1 VSFLS
6 PLFLAGALTAAV
18 PLILHLLKREP
29 EPRVKFAAVRL
40 LKNAPVEHTERRRL
54 RELILLALRVATL
67 VLLALAFARPFFVS
81 GAAIGS
87 SGVTMIALD
96 TSYSMDAPGRFERAK
111 QLAKERIDRAPI
123 GDLIGVIM
131 FADRADLVASPSPDR
146 ALARASIDEARPG
159 TGATRY
165 RAALS
170 AAAQSVGDR
179 RGTIVVVTDLQENGW
194 DSGDR
199 AAVPEGAKVE
209 ILDVGPMPSNLSVTS
224 VRPLPD
230 RVVATLHNTGPDAR
244 QAHAHLRIDDRPAG
258 EATVTVGV
266 NQTAE
271 VVFPGAPKGTSA
283 SVAVDDA
290 EGLQADNV
298 RWAVLDGA
306 GLPTVLVVTASGDL
320 EHEAFYVNHALAT
333 QVGGHAKYQTV
344 GRAVAQLA
352 TTESRAASGSEEGP
366 LADNAVVVL
375 LSTRGLERKG
385 RDAIT
390 SYVRSGG
397 GIFIAAGPDIDG
409 EVVATVLGDDV
420 PIRIVKQAMTES
432 GGKSEVK
439 PARRTLAPADLRHP
453 VFQAFASAG
462 ATLGLV
468 TFRDAARVDGSSCQ
482 PLARFTT
489 GEAAL
494 IECVA
499 GEGRALVLASDL
511 GNRWNDFP
519 LHATFVPFL
528 NEAVHYL
535 ASTRARGSE
544 YVVGD
549 VPRGIPSTPGVHAV
563 GEGAANGGTRMSQNP
578 GSRSRHVAVNVDPRE
593 GDPTRISADD
603 FQSAVTRLKDTGRVE
618 AHGHAQQQE
627 DRQHLWQYLLVLM
640 VMTLAVEGFV
650 ASRTA

>member
-6 PLFLAGALTAAV
+6 PLFLAGALTATV

-29 EPRVKFAAVRL
+29 EPRVKFPAVKL
-40 LKNAPVEHTERRRL
+40 LKDAPVEHTERRRL

-67 VLLALAFARPFFVS
+67 VLLATAFARPFFVS

-111 QLAKERIDRAPI
+111 QLAKDRITRAPF
-123 GDLIGVIM
+123 GDLIGVIT
-131 FADRADLVASPSPDR
+131 FADRADLAAPPSPDR
-146 ALARASIDEARPG
+146 ALAAAAIDEARPSA
-159 TGATRY
+159 GATRY

-170 AAAQSVGDR
+170 AASQSVADR

-199 AAVPEGAKVE
+199 AGVPEGAQVE
-209 ILDVGPMPSNLSVTS
+209 IVDVGPMPPNLAVTS
-224 VRPLPD
+224 VQPLAD
-230 RVVATLHNTGPDAR
+230 RVMATIHNTGPDAR
-244 QAHAHLRIDDRPAG
+244 EAHAHLRIDDRPAG
-258 EATVTVGV
+258 DATVTIGA

-271 VVFPGAPKGTSA
+271 AIFPGVPKGTSA
-283 SVAVDDA
+283 AVNVDDV

-306 GLPTVLVVTASGDL
+306 GLPTVLVVTGSGDL
-320 EHEAFYVNHALAT
+320 EREAFYVNHALAARE
-333 QVGGHAKYQTV
+333 GSHAKYQTS
-344 GRAVAQLA
+344 GRGVAQLA
-352 TTESRAASGSEEGP
+352 VTESKAGASPVGP
-366 LADNAVVVL
+366 LADNAAVLL
-375 LSTRGLERKG
+375 LSTRGLERRG
-385 RDAIT
+385 REALT
-390 SYVRSGG
+390 SYVQSGG

-409 EVVATVLGDDV
+409 DVIANVLGDDV
-420 PIRIVKQAMTES
+420 AIRIVKPPALGGSS
-432 GGKSEVK
+432 GRGEMK

-453 VFQAFASAG
+453 VFHAFAGTG

-468 TFRDAARVDGSSCQ
+468 TFRDAARIEGTSCQ

-499 GEGRALVLASDL
+499 AEGRALVLASDL
-511 GNRWNDFP
+511 DNKWNDFP

-535 ASTRARGSE
+535 ASSRPHGSE

-549 VPRGIPSTPGVHAV
+549 VPKGVPSTPGVHTVAD
-563 GEGAANGGTRMSQNP
+563 GGATEGSRGSENR
-578 GSRSRHVAVNVDPRE
+578 GSRSRRVAVNVDPRE
-593 GDPTRISADD
+593 GDPARISRDD

-618 AHGHAQQQE
+618 AHGQAQQQE
-627 DRQHLWQYLLVLM
+627 DRQHLWQYLLMLM
-640 VMTLAVEGFV
+640 VLALAVEGVV